1 MEALWC
7 WKRVGNWNKWHFCAS
22 AVVGLLGGW
31 APVVRAAAVGNAW

>member
-7 WKRVGNWNKWHFCAS
+7 WKRVGNWNKWDFC